1 MTWYQS
7 RNNYFQKPA
16 ITHKLNRGKIKYYLE
31 QIKGYSQTQANI
43 YLAAYDY
50 FVRNPEQFDGAT
62 KTEDLYDL
70 EGLELAAMLHD
81 WLYIYL
87 NASASYKY
95 TWYADKLMRSEMRRM
110 HKSSWNTGARF
121 VLLLLKSIAGFPMYC
136 RFIKKRKMSLQDK
149 MDFEKIYAILRH
161 QYFKKPWHK
170 EFKGELTWCAI
181 FLIVFTLIFI

>member
-1 MTWYQS
+1 M
-7 RNNYFQKPA
+7 
-16 ITHKLNRGKIKYYLE
+16 NRKKVKYYLE
-31 QIKGYSQTQANI
+31 EIKGYSQSQANI

-50 FVRNPEQFDGAT
+50 FRENPSHFDGAT

-121 VLLLLKSIAGFPMYC
+121 VLLLLKSIAGFPLYC

-149 MDFEKIYAILRH
+149 MDFEKIYAILR
-161 QYFKKPWHK
+161 QKF
-170 EFKGELTWCAI
+170 
-181 FLIVFTLIFI
+181 